1 MRSYVRQRGALA
13 GTVADCLQTGCTSA
27 AALALRLQTVR
38 GYADCRF
45 CCTTLLL
52 HSNVIALRG
61 THELRPVLQPRAP

>member
-13 GTVADCLQTGCTSA
+13 ETVADCLQTSA

-38 GYADCRF
+38 GYADYRF
-45 CCTTLLL
+45 RCTTLLL
-52 HSNVIALRG
+52 HSNVIASRG